1 MMESQKLSVLF
12 LSFFLQRMMERE
24 GKTRNFRR
32 GSKSVHRR
40 TKTKTSPWFLRGG
53 ITEEEKEAA
62 IRAIEEAN
70 EIIKKEEANEII
82 KKEEAEI
89 RRIEYHHN
97 IIREDPQMDEDTIK
111 FSRETADELIE
122 RPQRSIQIQQARI
135 DRLQK
140 RLNK

>member
-1 MMESQKLSVLF
+1 MAYLSKR
-12 LSFFLQRMMERE
+12 QQNR
-24 GKTRNFRR
+24 KTRRVRKHR
-32 GSKSVHRR
+32 GKKSLHRR